1 MPHVAICAHVTVKE
15 GRAEEYIT
23 AFAPLLEQAGKE
35 SGTLIYAVHRSKD
48 DPHVFW
54 TTEVY
59 ADEEAFA
66 AHSTSEAHAAASP
79 VFTELIAAADVII
92 GETLMAKGLES

>member
-1 MPHVAICAHVTVKE
+1 MGDEAAGEFHPH
-15 GRAEEYIT
+15 
-23 AFAPLLEQAGKE
+23 L
-35 SGTLIYAVHRSKD
+35 
-48 DPHVFW
+48 FW

-79 VFTELIAAADVII
+79 VFTELIAASDVII
-92 GETLMAKGLES
+92 GETLIATGLDG